1 MKQRTNEQIAMH
13 VSVITIVQNLTLSV
27 FKLAAG
33 LIAHSGA
40 MISDAVHS
48 ASDVMTT
55 CVVMVGVKLANREP
69 DKEHPYGHERLECVA
84 ALILAVLLGLTGL
97 GIGWTGVEKIRAGS
111 QALVVPGRL
120 ALAAAVVSIVVKEAM
135 YWYTR
140 ATAKKINSGALM
152 ADAWH
157 HRSDALSSVGS
168 FAGILGARMGFP
180 VLDPAA
186 SVVICIFIIKASVHI
201 FRDAIS
207 KMTDRSCDDD
217 IISALGDTVRANE
230 QVRAI
235 DRLTTRLFGDK
246 FYVELEI
253 ETDADIPL
261 SQAHGIAQQV
271 HDAVERDFPTVKHC
285 TVLVN
290 PAREQVETEDVDS
303 EFMKSNYVEPE
314 RPESVSG

>member
-1 MKQRTNEQIAMH
+1 
-13 VSVITIVQNLTLSV
+13 
-27 FKLAAG
+27 
-33 LIAHSGA
+33 
-40 MISDAVHS
+40 
-48 ASDVMTT
+48 
-55 CVVMVGVKLANREP
+55 
-69 DKEHPYGHERLECVA
+69 
-84 ALILAVLLGLTGL
+84 
-97 GIGWTGVEKIRAGS
+97 
-111 QALVVPGRL
+111 
-120 ALAAAVVSIVVKEAM
+120 
-135 YWYTR
+135 
-140 ATAKKINSGALM
+140 
-152 ADAWH
+152 
-157 HRSDALSSVGS
+157 
-168 FAGILGARMGFP
+168 
-180 VLDPAA
+180 
-186 SVVICIFIIKASVHI
+186 
-201 FRDAIS
+201 
-207 KMTDRSCDDD
+207 MTDRSCDDD

-271 HDAVERDFPTVKHC
+271 HDAVERDFPKVKHC

>member
-111 QALVVPGRL
+111 QALVVPGR
-120 ALAAAVVSIVVKEAM
+120 LAAAVVSIVVKEAM

-271 HDAVERDFPTVKHC
+271 HDAVERDFPKVKHC